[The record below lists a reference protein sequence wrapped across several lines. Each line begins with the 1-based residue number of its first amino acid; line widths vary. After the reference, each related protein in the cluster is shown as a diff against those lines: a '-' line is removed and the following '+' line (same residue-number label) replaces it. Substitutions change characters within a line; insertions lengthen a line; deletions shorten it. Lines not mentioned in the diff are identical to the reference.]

1 MTEERS
7 PWKGA
12 AVGAGGGSLLA
23 AALGYIYGHRG
34 KWLAYDALT
43 GGALGGAAGYGIE
56 KFNKDRLDGAAD
68 AKDKMPD
75 TEEKREAI
83 LKKDAEAQDASAA
96 AARNYV
102 PPDDRILPRAKHA
115 FVSGYGGHSVPSKSW
130 GNRIRRALKGG
141 AMKFGLNEDTSQTIS
156 EASGPLAAL
165 ADLAWINKE
174 MNKQQASQYQAKIQ
188 LENLK
193 QKALDIAAKQHNSA
207 TVKSFH

>member
-56 KFNKDRLDGAAD
+56 KFNKDRLDGVAD
-68 AKDKMPD
+68 DKDKTPD
-75 TEEKREAI
+75 TDEKREAI

-115 FVSGYGGHSVPSKSW
+115 FVSGYGGHSVPSQAW

-141 AMKFGLNEDTSQTIS
+141 AMKFGFNEDTSQALS
-156 EASGPLAAL
+156 EASGPIAAL
-165 ADLAWINKE
+165 ADLGWIGKE
-174 MNKQQASQYQAKIQ
+174 MDKQQVGQAQ
-188 LENLK
+188 ARSSLEKAK
-193 QKALDIAAKQHNSA
+193 QRALEIAAKQHSSA